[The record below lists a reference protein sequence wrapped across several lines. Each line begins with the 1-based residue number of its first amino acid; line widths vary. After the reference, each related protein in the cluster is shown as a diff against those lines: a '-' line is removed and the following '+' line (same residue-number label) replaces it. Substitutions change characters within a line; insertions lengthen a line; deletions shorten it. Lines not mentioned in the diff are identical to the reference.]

1 MGDEL
6 CLACGMFGIRVNGE
20 VTRVLVLVRVR
31 VRVRARVSVRVR
43 VRVRVGG

>member
-6 CLACGMFGIRVNGE
+6 RLACGMFGIRINGE
-20 VTRVLVLVRVR
+20 VTRVLVLVRA
-31 VRVRARVSVRVR
+31 RVRARVSIRVR